1 MNALHDAVYA
11 SAKFSSLILTL
22 RNRAVQAEFPTV
34 SMTAQPHP
42 VDWNFALFCASAL
55 SASPTERSMKSVLRI
70 ATGCLT
76 ANDSDMT
83 HRQAAA
89 ALLDRVGNRR
99 AIELAERRE
108 HVPIE
113 FWTSLPPVM
122 RLETIRNR
130 LDLSVPLSSGENL
143 AVNSFQRDLW
153 RNMQELDWV
162 SISAPTSAGKSRIV
176 REWFLESL
184 REAEPST
191 VVYLA
196 PTRALV
202 EEVSRDFRVLTPP
215 GVGVHVMPWDPE
227 LDASEQRAL
236 ILTQERLHL
245 IQRDRESFRIDMLFV
260 DEAQGLGGPD
270 RGLLLNQVI
279 ERAITDNPSAQVIFA
294 SPLSANPEALLTDA
308 PSNARSR
315 AMLSDT
321 VTVNQNLL
329 RVEGVKGKPTQRRL
343 LLVHQGEPTEVAGFD
358 LPHKPTHVAKRIA
371 YVAHALGGVEGGNII
386 YVNTADEAERVAN
399 ELTSLLPHESID
411 DDIDAL
417 RQLARSAVHRKFALA
432 DALPKRVAFHYGN
445 MPLALRTEIERQF
458 RDGKIQY
465 LICTSTLLEGVN
477 LPCRTIFMRNPQKGR
492 GKPLSEFDFWN
503 LAGRAGRW
511 GQEFQGNIVC
521 VDTDDSDLWPNLPSV
536 RRRSTLSKST
546 QTGLKDPSVL
556 LAYIRSGYSV
566 ALSSSPAENL
576 FSYLATK
583 SVSGQSIGPL
593 LELVASSDERDEIS
607 HAIAQ
612 SIENASFPLYLI
624 QRHAGISPIGMQR
637 LFTRLSDE
645 TRSLSELV
653 LPSPKAKDAKERYYA
668 ALVLIGSTM
677 TTEFGANTTDADDDK
692 RKWQLANLFV
702 NWMKGMPLAALIDQR
717 ARRPIKLPKAIRDVM
732 RDIETVVRFHAPKY
746 LSCYSDLLTHLLG
759 TRGESIQDI
768 PDVTMMLE
776 LGVSRPSEIVLMTL
790 GISRTTVVALAD
802 SIPSES
808 WTKAEALDWLRLVAT
823 SSTQPLPAL
832 LLREVDEIIATK
844 GRVRDS

>member
-11 SAKFSSLILTL
+11 SAKFNSLILTL
-22 RNRAVQAEFPTV
+22 RHRGVQVEFPSV
-34 SMTAQPHP
+34 SLSAHPNP

-76 ANDSDMT
+76 APDSDVT

-99 AIELAERRE
+99 AIELAERRDHLPAE
-108 HVPIE
+108 S
-113 FWTSLPPVM
+113 WTSLPPVM

-130 LDLSVPLSSGENL
+130 LDLSVQLSSGENL
-143 AVNSFQRDLW
+143 PVNSFQRDLW
-153 RNMQELDWV
+153 RNVQVLDWV
-162 SISAPTSAGKSRIV
+162 SVSAPTSAGKSRIV

-184 REAEPST
+184 RGTRPTT
-191 VVYLA
+191 VVYVA

-202 EEVSRDFRVLTPP
+202 EEVSRDFRLLTPP
-215 GVGVHVMPWDPE
+215 DVGVHVMPWDPE
-227 LDASEQRAL
+227 LDTTERRAL
-236 ILTQERLHL
+236 VLTQERLHL
-245 IQRDRESFRIDMLFV
+245 IQRERSSFKIDMLFV
-260 DEAQGLGGPD
+260 DEAQSLGGRD
-270 RGLLLNQVI
+270 RGVLLNQVI
-279 ERAITDNPSAQVIFA
+279 ERTIADNPSAQVIFA
-294 SPLSANPEALLTDA
+294 SPLSANPEVLLTDA
-308 PSNARSR
+308 PSNSRTR

-329 RVEGVKGKPTQRRL
+329 RVEGVRRKPTQRRL
-343 LLVHQGEPTEVAGFD
+343 LLVHEGEPTDVAGFE
-358 LPHKPTHVAKRIA
+358 LPHKATHVAKRIA
-371 YVAHALGGVEGGNII
+371 YVAHALGGADGGNII
-386 YVNTADEAERVAN
+386 YVNTADEAERVAG
-399 ELTSLLPHESID
+399 ELTDLLPHENVD
-411 DDIDAL
+411 DEIDAL
-417 RQLARSAVHRKFALA
+417 RQLARSAVHRKFSLA

-445 MPLALRTEIERQF
+445 MPLTLRTEIERQF
-458 RDGKIQY
+458 RDGRIQY

-521 VDTDDSDLWPNLPSV
+521 IDTDDMELWPNLPNV

-546 QTGLKDPSVL
+546 HSGLKDPSDL
-556 LAYIRSGYSV
+556 LAFIRSGYSV
-566 ALSSSPAENL
+566 ALSSSPAESL

-583 SVSGQSIGPL
+583 SISGQSIESL
-593 LELVASSDERDEIS
+593 LDLVASSDERDEIS
-607 HAIAQ
+607 HAVAQ
-612 SIENASFPLYLI
+612 SIESASFPLHLI
-624 QRHAGISPIGMQR
+624 QRHAGISPTGMQR
-637 LFTRLSDE
+637 LYDRLSDE
-645 TRSLSELV
+645 AQLSARV
-653 LPSPKAKDAKERYYA
+653 LPPPNAKDAKERYYA
-668 ALVLIGSTM
+668 ALVLIGATM
-677 TTEFGANTTDADDDK
+677 TTEFGANATDAEDDK

-717 ARRPIKLPKAIRDVM
+717 ARRPVKLPKAIRDVM

-746 LSCYSDLLTHLLG
+746 LSCYSDLLTHLLVS
-759 TRGESIQDI
+759 RGESIEDI

-790 GISRTTVVALAD
+790 GLSRTTVVALSD
-802 SIPSES
+802 SIPTDS
-808 WTKAEALDWLRLVAT
+808 WSKGEALSWLRAAAT
-823 SSTQPLPAL
+823 SGQHVLPAL
-832 LLREVDEIIATK
+832 LLQEIDEIIASK
-844 GRVRDS
+844 GLIRDF